1 MTLPTALIAL
11 SILIAWEIATAMNE
25 TATNPAAVAFA
36 VVAIIYA
43 LAVWLAPA
51 ARMVI
56 DRQERNK
63 DND

>member
-1 MTLPTALIAL
+1 MTRNEWEDGWFIAGVL
-11 SILIAWEIATAMNE
+11 
-25 TATNPAAVAFA
+25 
-36 VVAIIYA
+36 VVLYA
-43 LAVWLAPA
+43 LAVWLAPS